1 MKTVISM
8 ALILALSAGPAI
20 AGDMFRTFRMLPAG
34 EQMRLTQLT
43 DDQLAATEGENLPA
57 VDLLLAALKE
67 NIAMLPPQT
76 ATTSYTGEHR
86 PYICHPEQRYRDT
99 AAAGEYC

>member
-67 NIAMLPPQT
+67 NIAMLPP
-76 ATTSYTGEHR
+76 
-86 PYICHPEQRYRDT
+86 
-99 AAAGEYC
+99 